1 MRCTWLQ
8 SRWSR
13 AEKSRSTLADRMGAP
28 RVANEFSKCGIPCAS
43 RVRRK
48 VPASQRG
55 RLRPS
60 QASRRPGLSGVE
72 KPVRTLFS
80 RLAETGMSTVSTS
93 VQ

>member
-1 MRCTWLQ
+1 M
-8 SRWSR
+8 
-13 AEKSRSTLADRMGAP
+13 
-28 RVANEFSKCGIPCAS
+28 
-43 RVRRK
+43 RRK